1 LAISS
6 LVSQLAQNASLNA
19 ALLVD
24 RSRRKPVSS
33 YLFTGREA
41 DQHDL
46 EAIHALG
53 VNSLIHLSSIEPA
66 LAKYEDALF
75 SDQAKSIDRSLLSV
89 DASRE
94 LDRSIEDF
102 LSTLGPYLMEAP
114 SSSILEW
121 LVRRFRW
128 VLVYSSSCFRGR
140 F

>member
-1 LAISS
+1 M
-6 LVSQLAQNASLNA
+6 
-19 ALLVD
+19 
-24 RSRRKPVSS
+24 SS

-75 SDQAKSIDRSLLSV
+75 SDLAKSTDRSLLPV
-89 DASRE
+89 DAGRE
-94 LDRSIEDF
+94 LDRSIEEF
-102 LSTLGPYLMEAP
+102 LLKLGPYLMETP

-121 LVRRFRW
+121 LVRRFRS
-128 VLVYSSSCFRGR
+128 VLCMFVMIPGR
-140 F
+140 FYFIRKG